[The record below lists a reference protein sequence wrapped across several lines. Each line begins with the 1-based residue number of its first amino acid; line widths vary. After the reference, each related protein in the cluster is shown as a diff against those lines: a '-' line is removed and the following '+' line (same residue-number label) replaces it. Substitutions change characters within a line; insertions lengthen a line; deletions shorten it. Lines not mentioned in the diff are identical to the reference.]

1 MKSFRQII
9 LISLVF
15 LGTLSLTQAQNFKYN
30 SYRLGLKAGL
40 GLNMAGL
47 GYQNLGPEGGNFV
60 EFVANDG
67 TGVVPYFGLYGEYL
81 PDAWWGF
88 HLGITY
94 DSRNASVTDN
104 SNPLTALYMN
114 MPTEFDLY
122 VNYLSIEPK
131 LVINQKILPALKTY
145 FGTTLAFNLGKEF
158 EFPGG
163 SKQEISNF
171 SAFALGLNLGFA
183 YDIPITKIKNK
194 KQYIIS
200 PFLEASLLGMQR
212 GADFKDLQDGWD
224 DTWSTV
230 SLRAGVFASIDF
242 IDDDRFVERKPTV
255 NFDLILPVSIK
266 VYVREV
272 EELLPLV
279 NHVFFDQRS
288 QEIPSRY
295 VVLTKEQ
302 AGDFDEKDIINLAN
316 NNLLTDKPRVE
327 QQMFIYHNV
336 MNIFAD
342 RMKRNTSTK
351 LTLIGS
357 APLEKDGDVLA
368 QKVKDYLVNNFKIKE
383 DRIEVVGQELPR
395 IPSGTPRTP
404 AADKPLTE
412 KENRRVEFVFDNVDL
427 HREVNIRIIDK
438 ASVDNDMIFALK
450 PGTIFESWSI
460 VINGKNLSKSYGPFE
475 NDVERVNPVDLLAGL
490 DEGDYVARVLINK
503 AGGQTVTE
511 ETEFTLYKETDEV
524 IGQRY
529 TILFNYAQ
537 EEAVKQYEKTIR
549 TKIADRIPDKGFRT
563 IIHGHTDN
571 LGQTNTNRR
580 IAIDRAN
587 ETKGILDNEFKNDSK
602 NVPVESIGFGE
613 NMTPS
618 TFDNSLPEG
627 RFYNRNVTIDIVPI
641 RKK

>member
-1 MKSFRQII
+1 MKSIKQIF

-15 LGTLSLTQAQNFKYN
+15 LGTMSLLQAQNFKYN

-40 GLNMAGL
+40 GYNMAGL

-67 TGVVPYFGLYGEYL
+67 TGIVPYFGLYGEYL

-94 DSRNASVTDN
+94 DSRNANVTDD
-104 SNPLTALYMN
+104 SNPLLTSFYVN

-131 LVINQKILPALKTY
+131 LVINQKLLPALKTY
-145 FGTTLAFNLGKEF
+145 FGPTLAFNLGKEF

-163 SKQEISNF
+163 SKREIDNF
-171 SAFALGLNLGFA
+171 NSFALGFNLGFA

-212 GADFKDLQDGWD
+212 GADFEDLQDGWD

-242 IDDDRFVERKPTV
+242 IDDDRYTERKPTE
-255 NFDLILPVSIK
+255 NFDLVLPVAGK
-266 VYVREV
+266 VFVREV

-279 NHVFFDQRS
+279 NHVFFDQGS
-288 QEIPSRY
+288 QDIPSRY

-316 NNLLTDKPRVE
+316 NNLLVDKSRVD
-327 QQMFIYHNV
+327 QQMYIYYNV

-342 RMKRNTSTK
+342 RMKRNPSTK

-357 APLEKDGDVLA
+357 APLAKDGDVLA

-395 IPSGTPRTP
+395 IPSGTSRTP

-412 KENRRVEFVFDNVDL
+412 IENRRVEFVFDNEDL
-427 HREVNIRIIDK
+427 NREVDIKIIDK
-438 ASVDNDMIFALK
+438 ASVDNDLIFSLK
-450 PGTIFESWSI
+450 PGTMFETWSV
-460 VINGKNLSKSYGPFE
+460 VINGKNLTKSYGPFE
-475 NDVERVNPVDLLAGL
+475 NDVERINPVDLLAGL
-490 DEGDYVARVLINK
+490 DEGDYVARVVINK
-503 AGGQTVTE
+503 AGGQSVTE
-511 ETEFTLYKETDEV
+511 ETEFTLYKETDEI

-529 TILFNYAQ
+529 TILFDYAQ
-537 EEAVKQYEKTIR
+537 QEAVKKYENTLR
-549 TKIADRIPDKGFRT
+549 TKIADRIPAKGYRT
-563 IIHGHTDN
+563 IIHGHTDAI
-571 LGQTNTNRR
+571 GQTNTNRR

-587 ETKGILDNEFKNDSK
+587 ETKGILDNEFQNDSK
-602 NVPVESIGFGE
+602 NVPVEAIGFGE

-618 TFDNSLPEG
+618 TFNNDLPEG
-627 RFYNRNVTIDIVPI
+627 RFYNRNVTIDIVPM
-641 RKK
+641 RK